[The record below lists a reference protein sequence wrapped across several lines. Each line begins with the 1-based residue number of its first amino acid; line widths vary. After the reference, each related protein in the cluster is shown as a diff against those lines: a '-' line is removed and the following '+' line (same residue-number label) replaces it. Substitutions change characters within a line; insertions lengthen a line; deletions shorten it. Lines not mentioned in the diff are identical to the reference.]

1 MGKGIE
7 MEIETLNIKDYE
19 VVRRAR
25 DKNSGLDAIVAI
37 NSTKLG
43 PAFGGM
49 RMRQYSSDE
58 GMLEDALR
66 LSRGMT
72 YKCAAAGINAGGCK
86 CVINGDPKT
95 QKTPELLESMA
106 QFVQSFNGQV
116 YTGKDMNICKEDLSI
131 IKKHCDYIVEGILTE
146 DGDPS
151 YATAI
156 GIYNGIKACVGFVN
170 GSRSLSDLS
179 VLVQG
184 IGDVG
189 NHLASMLYP
198 NCKQVMITDKKS
210 DKLDEFKKNHDNAV
224 IVSPDVL
231 LEGKEFDIYSP
242 CAVGDVISDNTIR
255 LLKERSCRIIA
266 GSANNQLISD
276 SIGYSI
282 YYLKMIYA
290 PDFIINAGGLLDV
303 TAKMRK
309 ITKQQLKNELT
320 EDIPARITRI
330 LYTSE
335 ETEIPTNIIASRIAK
350 DRLCI

>member
-1 MGKGIE
+1 

-19 VVRRAR
+19 VVKRAR
-25 DKNSGLDAIVAI
+25 DRNSGLDAIISVH
-37 NSTKLG
+37 STKLG

-106 QFVQSFNGQV
+106 EFVQSFNGQV
-116 YTGKDMNICKEDLSI
+116 YTGKDMNIYKEDLAI
-131 IKKHCDYIVEGILTE
+131 MKKHCGYIAEGILTE

-151 YATAI
+151 YATAL
-156 GIYNGIKACVGFVN
+156 GVYNGIKASVGFVN

-189 NHLASMLYP
+189 NHLASMLYQ
-198 NCKQVMITDKKS
+198 NVRQLLATDKEPG
-210 DKLDEFKKNHDNAV
+210 KLDKFKENYNNAV

-231 LEGKEFDIYSP
+231 LERGKFDIYSP
-242 CAVGDVISDNTIR
+242 CAVGDVITENTIR

-276 SIGYSI
+276 SVGYSL

-303 TAKMRK
+303 TAKMRN
-309 ITKQQLKNELT
+309 ITKQQLENELA
-320 EDIPARITRI
+320 EDIPARVTKI

-335 ETEIPTNIIASRIAK
+335 NTGIPTNIIASRMARE
-350 DRLCI
+350 RLVL

>member
-1 MGKGIE
+1 

-19 VVRRAR
+19 VVKRAR
-25 DKNSGLDAIVAI
+25 DKNSGLDAIIAVH
-37 NSTKLG
+37 STMLG

-49 RMRQYSSDE
+49 RMRQYFSDE

-66 LSRGMT
+66 LSRSMT
-72 YKCAAAGINAGGCK
+72 YKCAAAGIDAGGCK
-86 CVINGDPKT
+86 CIINGDPKT

-106 QFVQSFNGQV
+106 EFVQSFNGQV
-116 YTGKDMNICKEDLSI
+116 YTGKDMNIYKEDLATM
-131 IKKHCDYIVEGILTE
+131 KKHCDYIVEGILTE

-151 YATAI
+151 YATAL
-156 GIYNGIKACVGFVN
+156 GIYNGIKSCVGFVN

-189 NHLASMLYP
+189 KTLASMLYP
-198 NCKQVMITDKKS
+198 NVRQLLVTDKES
-210 DKLDEFKKNHDNAV
+210 EKLDKFKENHDNAL
-224 IVSPDVL
+224 IISPDVL
-231 LEGKEFDIYSP
+231 LERGEFDIFSP
-242 CAVGDVISDNTIR
+242 CAVGDVITENTVR

-276 SIGYSI
+276 IVGYSL

-309 ITKQQLKNELT
+309 ITKQQLENELA
-320 EDIPARITRI
+320 EDIPARVTKI

-335 ETEIPTNIIASRIAK
+335 KTETPTNIIASRMAK
-350 DRLCI
+350 ERLVL

>member
-1 MGKGIE
+1 

-19 VVRRAR
+19 VVKRAR
-25 DKNSGLDAIVAI
+25 DKNSGLDAIIAVH
-37 NSTKLG
+37 STKLG

-58 GMLEDALR
+58 GMLKDALR

-72 YKCAAAGINAGGCK
+72 YKCSAAGINAGGCK
-86 CVINGDPKT
+86 CVINGDPEV
-95 QKTPELLESMA
+95 QKTSGLLESMA
-106 QFVQSFNGQV
+106 EFVQSFNGQV
-116 YTGKDMNICKEDLSI
+116 YTGKDMNICKEDLAVM
-131 IKKHCDYIVEGILTE
+131 KKHCDYIVEGILTE

-151 YATAI
+151 YATVI
-156 GIYNGIKACVGFVN
+156 GTYNGIKSCVGFVKD
-170 GSRSLSDLS
+170 SRSLSDLS

-189 NHLASMLYP
+189 SHLASMLYP
-198 NCKQVMITDKKS
+198 NCKQLMITDKKS
-210 DKLDEFKKNHDNAV
+210 DKLGDFKARHENAM
-224 IVSPDVL
+224 IVSPNFL
-231 LEGKEFDIYSP
+231 LDRGEFDIYSP
-242 CAVGDVISDNTIR
+242 CAIGDVISDNTVR

-266 GSANNQLISD
+266 GSANNQLVSD

-303 TAKMRK
+303 TAKMRH
-309 ITKQQLKNELT
+309 ITKQQLENELA
-320 EDIPARITRI
+320 EDIPARITKI

-335 ETEIPTNIIASRIAK
+335 KTGHPTNIIASRIAK
-350 DRLCI
+350 ERLSI